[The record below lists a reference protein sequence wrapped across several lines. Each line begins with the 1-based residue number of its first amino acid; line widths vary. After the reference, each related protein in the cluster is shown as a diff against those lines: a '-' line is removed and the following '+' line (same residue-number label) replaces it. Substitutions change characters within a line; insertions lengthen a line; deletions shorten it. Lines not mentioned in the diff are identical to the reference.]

1 MKLVR
6 FIHRTRTHLG
16 ELDGDVIFALSGSDT
31 MTMMD
36 LLRRGITPNRVS
48 LSFPLAECELLAPL
62 PRPGKII
69 AIGRNYVEH
78 AKETGSAVPKAPIIF
93 SKFPSSVIGPDQT
106 ISWSKSITQE
116 VDWEGELAVVIGK
129 RGRNISEE
137 NAYSHIYG
145 YTIANDI
152 SARDLQ
158 LRVDTQWTRGK
169 SLDTFCPMGPY
180 LVTRNEIKDPQKL
193 KIKTMVNDKV
203 MQTGNTKDMIFN
215 IAYLI
220 AYCSQMFTLEPG
232 DVLLTG
238 TPPGVGEG
246 MDPKQYLQDG
256 DVVKIT
262 IDSLGELSNPVK
274 VTD

>member
-1 MKLVR
+1 MKVVR
-6 FIHRTRTHLG
+6 FTHRTRTQLG
-16 ELDGDVIFALSGSDT
+16 MLDDEKIYALSGSDT
-31 MTMMD
+31 MSMMD

-48 LSFPLAECELLAPL
+48 LSFPLAECEILAPV

-78 AKETGSAVPKAPIIF
+78 AKETGSDVPKAPIIF
-93 SKFPSSVIGPDQT
+93 AKFPSSIIGPDET
-106 ISWSKSITQE
+106 ITWSKSIAQE

-129 RGRNISEE
+129 RGHNISEDD
-137 NAYSHIYG
+137 AYNHIYG
-145 YTIANDI
+145 YTIANDV

-180 LVTRNEIKDPQKL
+180 LVTRDEVKDPQKL
-193 KIKTMVNDKV
+193 KIKTMVNNKT
-203 MQTGNTKDMIFN
+203 MQNGNTKDMIFS

-220 AYCSQMFTLEPG
+220 SYCSQMFTLEPG
-232 DVLLTG
+232 DILLTG

-256 DVVKIT
+256 DIVKIT
-262 IDSLGELSNPVK
+262 IDGLGELSNPVK

>member
-6 FIHRTRTHLG
+6 FTHKMRTLLG
-16 ELDGDVIFALSGSDT
+16 EIDGERIYALSGSDT
-31 MTMMD
+31 MSTMD
-36 LLRRGITPNRVS
+36 LLRRGVTPNRVS
-48 LSFPLAECELLAPL
+48 LSFPLAECKVLSPL
-62 PRPGKII
+62 SRPGKII

-93 SKFPSSVIGPDQT
+93 AKFSSSVIATGDT
-106 ISWSKSITQE
+106 ITWSQSVTTE
-116 VDWEGELAVVIGK
+116 VDWEGELAVIIGK
-129 RGRNISEE
+129 KAHHVSEE
-137 NAYSHIYG
+137 EAYNYIFG
-145 YTIANDI
+145 YTIANDV

-180 LVTRNEIKDPQKL
+180 IITRAEVPDPQNL
-193 KIKTMVNDKV
+193 NIKTWVNDEL
-203 MQTGNTKDMIFN
+203 MQDGNTKDMIFSV
-215 IAYLI
+215 AHLI
-220 AYCSQMFTLEPG
+220 AYCSRMFTLEPG

-246 MDPKQYLQDG
+246 MNPKRYLKDG

-262 IDSLGELSNPVK
+262 IDGLGELVNPVR